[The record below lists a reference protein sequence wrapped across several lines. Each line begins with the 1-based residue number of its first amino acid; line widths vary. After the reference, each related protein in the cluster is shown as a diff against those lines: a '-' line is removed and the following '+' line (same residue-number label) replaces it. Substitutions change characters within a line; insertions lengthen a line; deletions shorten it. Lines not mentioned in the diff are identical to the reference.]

1 MSGDYETQESREMV
15 VLAPESRGILE
26 GLMVV
31 RETLAPDL
39 TAGELQLFAL
49 VAARSGLDPFARQI
63 YAVKRQGRMTIQTGI
78 DGYRSIAARTG
89 EYDGQ
94 DEPTFGPNCGCDLL
108 PKPHPESSTVRVYRK
123 GMGRPVGAT
132 AFWHEYVPDP
142 RAAMMWTKMPHVM
155 IAKVAEALA
164 LRKAF
169 PWDPNSRSGIGS
181 DIYTTEEMAQAEN
194 VPAGPSLLERV
205 EARASGESAGVS
217 LRYFAEAVRE
227 MDPEEIVRIRT
238 EMYPEAQ
245 GVSGLSGEERAA
257 LLARLL
263 ERPDGS
269 DGSEEKAGE
278 PPVEQAVATD
288 PPGEIVEAEI
298 VEEPRKIPEET
309 TVVSEG
315 SCGSIATD
323 PLMTGALRTRPSGH
337 RGPHRNDE
345 GSWPA

>member
-1 MSGDYETQESREMV
+1 MSGDDETQESREMV
-15 VLAPESRGILE
+15 ALAPESREILE

-94 DEPTFGPNCGCDLL
+94 DEPTFGPNCPCDLQ
-108 PKPHPESSTVRVYRK
+108 PKPHPESATVRVYRK

-155 IAKVAEALA
+155 VAKVAEALA

-169 PWDPNSRSGIGS
+169 PWDPNARTGIGS

-194 VPAGPSLLERV
+194 VPPVRPSWRGSRPGRPRSPV
-205 EARASGESAGVS
+205 PACS

-227 MDPEEIVRIRT
+227 MDPLEIVRIRS
-238 EMYPEAQ
+238 EMFPEA
-245 GVSGLSGEERAA
+245 SGSLQPVRRGACSPAGPSPGGTGRIGWVRGGGGHS
-257 LLARLL
+257 AR
-263 ERPDGS
+263 P
-269 DGSEEKAGE
+269 
-278 PPVEQAVATD
+278 
-288 PPGEIVEAEI
+288 
-298 VEEPRKIPEET
+298 
-309 TVVSEG
+309 
-315 SCGSIATD
+315 
-323 PLMTGALRTRPSGH
+323 
-337 RGPHRNDE
+337 
-345 GSWPA
+345 